1 MYTTT
6 EGNKDNNQKLSI
18 FINLEIKSKKLIKL
32 EIEIIIKST
41 LIISR
46 SKDISSYPILPQKFK
61 IIPRNFS
68 LCYKISLKK
77 EKRRK
82 NKNRIESWRVEIFR
96 FTSRGV
102 NRNCKWGL
110 NAPQTWRGQR
120 LEQVA
125 INKWSDKK
133 QADRIRRLQQIL
145 PSGRLGSKCCWTHNK
160 IQSTVLRITIPYHID
175 LTSIENIPIQL
186 KLLLFIK
193 TKMQLYQLIIKFNV
207 D

>member
-1 MYTTT
+1 MYTTA

>member
-1 MYTTT
+1 MYTIT